1 MDTSE
6 IDTQIN
12 LPSPGRRRGRY
23 SEAFKAQIVGAC
35 EEPGVSTAAVAL
47 ANGLNA
53 NLVRRWVTLSRGE
66 EVAGPDRVAPAQAAG
81 AASAAPAFMSLPL
94 VQLAAPAAAEIRLEL
109 RSGAQMLTL
118 YWPLSAAGQC
128 LQALK
133 DWGR

>member
-1 MDTSE
+1 MDTS
-6 IDTQIN
+6 QIN

-23 SEAFKAQIVGAC
+23 SEAFKAQIVAAC

-53 NLVRRWVTLSRGE
+53 NLVRRWVALSRGE
-66 EVAGPDRVAPAQAAG
+66 EVAGPDLVAPAEEAG
-81 AASAAPAFMSLPL
+81 APSAVPAFVSLPMA
-94 VQLAAPAAAEIRLEL
+94 QSAAPAAAEIRLEL

>member
-1 MDTSE
+1 MGTS
-6 IDTQIN
+6 QIN

-23 SEAFKAQIVGAC
+23 SEAFKAQIAAAC

-53 NLVRRWVTLSRGE
+53 NLVRRWVALSRGE
-66 EVAGPDRVAPAQAAG
+66 EIAGSDLVAPGEGGDATKAT
-81 AASAAPAFMSLPL
+81 PAFVSLP
-94 VQLAAPAAAEIRLEL
+94 VQKPCVASPAAEIRLEL
-109 RSGAQMLTL
+109 SSGTQTLTV

-128 LQALK
+128 LAALK

>member
-1 MDTSE
+1 MDTS
-6 IDTQIN
+6 QIN

-23 SEAFKAQIVGAC
+23 SEAFKAQIVAAC

-53 NLVRRWVTLSRGE
+53 NLVRRWVALSRGE
-66 EVAGPDRVAPAQAAG
+66 EVAGPDLVAPAEEAG
-81 AASAAPAFMSLPL
+81 AASAVPAFVSLPV
-94 VQLAAPAAAEIRLEL
+94 VQSAAPAAAEIRLEL
-109 RSGAQMLTL
+109 RSGAQVLTL

>member
-1 MDTSE
+1 M
-6 IDTQIN
+6 
-12 LPSPGRRRGRY
+12 
-23 SEAFKAQIVGAC
+23 
-35 EEPGVSTAAVAL
+35 AL

>member
-6 IDTQIN
+6 IN

-23 SEAFKAQIVGAC
+23 SEAFKAQIVAAC

-53 NLVRRWVTLSRGE
+53 NLVRRWVALSRGE
-66 EVAGPDRVAPAQAAG
+66 EVAGSD
-81 AASAAPAFMSLPL
+81 
-94 VQLAAPAAAEIRLEL
+94 LAAPVDAGGAPSTTQPAFVSLPVSTPASMPATEIRLEV
-109 RSGAQMLTL
+109 RSGSQTLTL

-128 LQALK
+128 LAALK

>member
-1 MDTSE
+1 MDTS
-6 IDTQIN
+6 QIN

-23 SEAFKAQIVGAC
+23 SEAFKAQIVAAC

-53 NLVRRWVTLSRGE
+53 NLVRRWVALSRGE
-66 EVAGPDRVAPAQAAG
+66 EVAGLDLVAHAEEAG
-81 AASAAPAFMSLPL
+81 APSAAPAFVSLPMA
-94 VQLAAPAAAEIRLEL
+94 QSAAPAAAEIRLEL
-109 RSGAQMLTL
+109 RSGAQVLTL